1 MHLVSIAAAS
11 LLALA
16 CHAATASPATA
27 RFTGTVDSV
36 SAQPDLRAD
45 FSTGDRFDWQMGFD
59 DAFAALPPDQA
70 AAALDQPVSGFAQ
83 LGAYRFAIERLQL
96 VELMVGDDL
105 HYRVHLLGSG
115 PATVHGGHLADLE
128 LTWDAT
134 LGTALGVR
142 AHVDYPDGTGTLG
155 CYFFGQS
162 WLARTLRRRAQSR
175 RPRNGG
181 CARPHLPGAPHRTQ
195 CHWPHRPLWPHH
207 RFRGDR
213 RAGHGRNAYG

>member
-11 LLALA
+11 VLALA

-36 SAQPDLRAD
+36 SPQPDLRAD
-45 FSTGDRFDWQMGFD
+45 FSTGDRFDWQMDFD

-142 AHVDYPDGTGTLG
+142 AHVDYPDGTGTLVADG
-155 CYFFGQS
+155 NYRLEPAS
-162 WLARTLRRRAQSR
+162 VPTPAPAWLLVPALGWMARRQAKR
-175 RPRNGG
+175 RPRV
-181 CARPHLPGAPHRTQ
+181 GA
-195 CHWPHRPLWPHH
+195 
-207 RFRGDR
+207 
-213 RAGHGRNAYG
+213 